1 MKSSPES
8 LSPVSSAPGT
18 RRPPSSGRRVLRAL
32 VPVALLVA
40 LLALVAQQVHL
51 ILRYAPASYSSW
63 AVPASRSSTVDLGV
77 TTDPLARN
85 WWRPWQP
92 RDLQTVNKFEQAA
105 HQHASVVM
113 WYADW
118 EHGSL
123 STAQLDAVARRGS
136 VPEITWEPWDASKGL
151 WKRQPHYTLRNIID
165 GKFDPYIRSW
175 ADGLA
180 AWGKPVRL
188 RFAQEMNGNWFPWS
202 EATNGNHRG
211 GFVLAW
217 RHVHHIF
224 DLAGATNVQWVWSPV
239 SGAPRAAFPG
249 AGEVDVLGVTCLN
262 GGPSAFRAGWRSFA
276 AICGNSVNRLHALA
290 PGLPIELSEVASA
303 DAGGDRAAWIAGMFG
318 FLARH
323 PDVKSMIWFN
333 LHKETD
339 WTIDGSSPAQRQF
352 ASGARSG
359 GFR

>member
-1 MKSSPES
+1 MKFSPGS
-8 LSPVSSAPGT
+8 HPPVSSAPGT
-18 RRPPSSGRRVLRAL
+18 RRPPGSGRRVRRAL
-32 VPVALLVA
+32 VPIALLVA

-118 EHGSL
+118 QHGRL

-151 WKRQPHYTLRNIID
+151 WKRQPDYTLRNIID

-202 EATNGNHRG
+202 EAAEGNHPG
-211 GFVLAW
+211 EFVQAW
-217 RHVHHIF
+217 RDVHHIF

-249 AGEVDVLGVTCLN
+249 ADEVDVLGVTCLN
-262 GGPSAFRAGWRSFA
+262 GGRTAFRAGWRSFA
-276 AICGNSVNRLHALA
+276 AICGKSVNRLHALA
-290 PGLPIELSEVASA
+290 PALPIELSEVASA
-303 DAGGDRAAWIAGMFG
+303 DAGGNRAAWIAGMFR

-323 PDVKSMIWFN
+323 PEVKSMIWFN

-339 WTIDGSSPAQRQF
+339 WTIDGSSPAERQF
-352 ASGARSG
+352 AGGARSG
-359 GFR
+359 RFR